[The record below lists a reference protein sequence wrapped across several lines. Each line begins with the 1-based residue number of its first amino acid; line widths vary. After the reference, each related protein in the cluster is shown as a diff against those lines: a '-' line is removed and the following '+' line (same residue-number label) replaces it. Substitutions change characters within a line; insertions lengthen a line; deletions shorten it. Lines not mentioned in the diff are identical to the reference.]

1 MAFIVQKFGGTS
13 VANPDARACL
23 LAKVAKA
30 ASGGDRVVVV
40 VSAMGRKGDP
50 YATDTLLALLD
61 GISFPGGA
69 GAEAEALIRDLLAS
83 TGEVISAS
91 LVAALLCAQGTKA
104 QPMTAYT
111 AGIRADGPFGDAQA
125 SSVDPKP
132 IRDLLDAGIVP
143 VITGFQA
150 VDPEGRL
157 VTLGR
162 GGSDTSAVGIGAY
175 LKADFVD
182 IYTDVPGVAAA
193 DPRIVPQARFMP
205 YLSYGEMYR
214 LAMNGARVLHD
225 KSATLGEKYGVLIR
239 VRSTFDDG
247 EGSLIG
253 PGRAAVSPAGSAD
266 GGADALLGIALQG
279 KGPEPIIVAALFRNG
294 RCREHADVVARIG
307 AEGRCERIPSKD
319 PDAIL
324 LRCPPAS
331 AAKLAKDLYSALS
344 LL

>member
-13 VANPDARACL
+13 VANPAARACL

-30 ASGGDRVVVV
+30 AAGGGRVAVV

-50 YATDTLLALLD
+50 YATDTLLSLL
-61 GISFPGGA
+61 GEAGG
-69 GAEAEALIRDLLAS
+69 GDPLIRDLLAS
-83 TGEVISAS
+83 SGELISAS

-111 AGIRADGPFGDAQA
+111 AGIHAEGPFGDAKIV
-125 SSVDPKP
+125 SVDPRP
-132 IRDLLDAGIVP
+132 IEALLDSGIVP
-143 VITGFQA
+143 VIAGFQG
-150 VDPEGRL
+150 VDPLGRL
-157 VTLGR
+157 ITLGR
-162 GGSDTSAVGIGAY
+162 GGSDTSAVGIGAF

-193 DPRIVPQARFMP
+193 DPRIVPEARFLP

-225 KSATLGEKYGVLIR
+225 RSATLGEDHGVLIR

-253 PGRAAVSPAGSAD
+253 PSRGE
-266 GGADALLGIALQG
+266 GGDAALLGIALQG
-279 KGPEPIIVAALFRNG
+279 KAPEAVTIATLFRSG
-294 RCREHADVVARIG
+294 RLGDHGRLVEELGAQVGCARI
-307 AEGRCERIPSKD
+307 EGKD

-324 LRCPPAS
+324 LRCPAE
-331 AAKLAKDLYSALS
+331 AAPGLARLLYSS
-344 LL
+344 LAPL